1 MSPVPPEHRRQIIV
15 MFASGASFVIAL
27 LLIALLLR

>member
-1 MSPVPPEHRRQIIV
+1 MSPVPPEHRRMIIV
-15 MFASGASFVIAL
+15 MFANGAGFVIAL